1 MYIYQYIFGLA
12 NEAVKRVANWGT
24 VDYKNVTRDMH
35 RQMSPLYPIKPMI
48 ISVRLRNI
56 VQGTIEPT
64 DIAVL
69 PPYELVA
76 ALGKN
81 PALFNLVNLGNKDR
95 SCIAKYWDNT
105 MRSDWGKAHP
115 ANTSLSA
122 SRDRLVPK
130 IWHSDG
136 AQVFDG
142 TEFHVFSTSSAVSHG
157 VGDILDQKL
166 LVCIIETARLV
177 KESFEDIEWFLTWDN
192 FVQEGRVH
200 PEEDHLGQPFA
211 GRDPDRAMRA
221 TWPLTGTSIEESFGG
236 SFVSWAGDGKEEAI
250 VHCLQRNYHC
260 NFLCKRC
267 YGNAH
272 LKACSAYDF
281 SEDAEWKA
289 NQISTPEYFRITPE
303 EEQTPLRWLPQ
314 WALERNRPDDLHTW
328 WLGHGKD
335 FGGSIMKDLGEFYDR
350 RFDIGLHLLWQDCFR
365 NPLPGG
371 KLLWK
376 KPWTNTM
383 FKVSNSKVVY
393 PVLADR
399 IKGSMCRNICHVLAV
414 KAINI
419 FEVGQDGSA
428 WSRHRALLCYY
439 FRSYWHVL
447 SLASDS
453 GDPHLSVEDAQKAQR
468 YGRLYLI
475 VYQHLS
481 YWSHQENYLLY
492 KMRPKMHYVAHVIED
507 LTLFYENPVLCDSFG
522 WEDFVGKIK
531 KIAIKT
537 HKCTTNMEAT
547 LRYLLFLAGRWH
559 RRSLPC

>member
-1 MYIYQYIFGLA
+1 
-12 NEAVKRVANWGT
+12 
-24 VDYKNVTRDMH
+24 
-35 RQMSPLYPIKPMI
+35 
-48 ISVRLRNI
+48 
-56 VQGTIEPT
+56 
-64 DIAVL
+64 
-69 PPYELVA
+69 
-76 ALGKN
+76 
-81 PALFNLVNLGNKDR
+81 
-95 SCIAKYWDNT
+95 
-105 MRSDWGKAHP
+105 
-115 ANTSLSA
+115 
-122 SRDRLVPK
+122 
-130 IWHSDG
+130 
-136 AQVFDG
+136 
-142 TEFHVFSTSSAVSHG
+142 
-157 VGDILDQKL
+157 
-166 LVCIIETARLV
+166 
-177 KESFEDIEWFLTWDN
+177 
-192 FVQEGRVH
+192 
-200 PEEDHLGQPFA
+200 
-211 GRDPDRAMRA
+211 
-221 TWPLTGTSIEESFGG
+221 
-236 SFVSWAGDGKEEAI
+236 
-250 VHCLQRNYHC
+250 
-260 NFLCKRC
+260 
-267 YGNAH
+267 
-272 LKACSAYDF
+272 
-281 SEDAEWKA
+281 
-289 NQISTPEYFRITPE
+289 
-303 EEQTPLRWLPQ
+303 
-314 WALERNRPDDLHTW
+314 
-328 WLGHGKD
+328 
-335 FGGSIMKDLGEFYDR
+335 MKDLGEFYDR
-350 RFDIGLHLLWQDCFR
+350 RFDIGLHLLWQDLFR

-507 LTLFYENPVLCDSFG
+507 LTLFYEIPVLCDSFG